1 MQPQVA
7 SRFRPIGM
15 QVSRRKAVAG
25 SVLLL
30 LLLLLALPAW
40 LYEPLQF
47 TQFSGATPPWLS
59 VMAGP
64 QGTVT
69 YRVTLHNQTIVPVQV
84 TGVEA
89 VPGQPLTPVQ
99 VQVMPDEGDASV
111 EPFRPFTLPP
121 LESVYLVVTSPTVC
135 GAEQDSLRIRYSLL
149 GISRD
154 SDVSFRGRVTVARF
168 RCPWVGLLRS
178 WAGPPA

>member
-7 SRFRPIGM
+7 SRFRPIDI
-15 QVSRRKAVAG
+15 QISRRTALVGLA
-25 SVLLL
+25 LLL
-30 LLLLLALPAW
+30 LVLSPLALS
-40 LYEPLQF
+40 YEPLQF

-69 YRVTLHNQTIVPVQV
+69 YRVTLHNQSIIPIQV
-84 TGVEA
+84 SGVEG
-89 VPGQPLTPVQ
+89 VPGQPLAPVE
-99 VQVMPDEGDASV
+99 VQVMPDEGGAS

-121 LESVYLVVTSPTVC
+121 FESVYLLVTSPTVC
-135 GAEQDSLRIRYSLL
+135 GAEQDSLRLRYSIL

-154 SDVSFRGRVTVARF
+154 SDVSFHGRVTVERF
-168 RCPWVGLLRS
+168 RCPWIGLLRS
-178 WAGPPA
+178 GPVLQVKA